1 MMIRSKVHTLS
12 TVAFAIFLAAS
23 LGQAEAAKQPNIL
36 IVIADDLNK
45 DSVGVYGNKDVKTP
59 NIDRLASQ
67 GMRFNLAYTSTA
79 MCAPT
84 RQQMY
89 TGLYPV
95 RSGAYPNHSK
105 VKPGT
110 KSLVH
115 YLKALGYRVGLSG
128 KRHFGPPSSFPFEQV
143 SRKVNSAA
151 IREFVARD
159 KKQPF
164 CLLVT
169 SNSPHVPWSA
179 GDASQYDPAKL
190 TIPPYWIDSPEMR
203 ESLARY
209 YAEITDLDRE
219 VGECLKILHE
229 TKQEDNTAMIFT
241 TEQGA
246 QYPGCKWTCYENG
259 LNVGFIV
266 RWPGQVKPGSVS
278 DAMIHYVDVAPTLVE
293 MAGGEAIKGQDGR
306 SFLGVLQGKTK
317 RHNSVTYGVHTQMN
331 AIGSPPTGYAVRSI
345 RAGKWKYIMNL
356 NHKVTFKNSLT
367 QNDKENYWASWVR
380 TAKTDPKAARLVKRY
395 LNRPAE
401 ELYDLSKDTHEL
413 NNLAG
418 REKQAKVKAR
428 LKQQL
433 QDWMTSQGD
442 FGQATEMAAKRNKKQ

>member
-1 MMIRSKVHTLS
+1 MIRSKVHTLS
-12 TVAFAIFLAAS
+12 TVTFAIFLAAS

-59 NIDRLASQ
+59 NIDRLAGQ

-128 KRHFGPPSSFPFEQV
+128 KRHFGPPSSFPFELV
-143 SRKVNSAA
+143 SRKVDAKA

-190 TIPPYWIDSPEMR
+190 TIPPYWVDTPEMR
-203 ESLARY
+203 ESLTRY

-219 VGECLKILHE
+219 VGECMKILHD
-229 TKQEDNTAMIFT
+229 TKQANNTAMIFT

-266 RWPGQVKPGSVS
+266 RWPGRVKAGSVS
-278 DAMIHYVDVAPTLVE
+278 DAMIHYVDVAPTLVQ
-293 MAGGEAIKGQDGR
+293 MAGGEAIK
-306 SFLGVLQGKTK
+306 FCPHLPPVVLGHQRQFPLSAFEVGKPRRPITAADPGTEKSINVL
-317 RHNSVTYGVHTQMN
+317 
-331 AIGSPPTGYAVRSI
+331 IGAA
-345 RAGKWKYIMNL
+345 AGLKPIN
-356 NHKVTFKNSLT
+356 
-367 QNDKENYWASWVR
+367 ER
-380 TAKTDPKAARLVKRY
+380 T
-395 LNRPAE
+395 
-401 ELYDLSKDTHEL
+401 
-413 NNLAG
+413 
-418 REKQAKVKAR
+418 
-428 LKQQL
+428 
-433 QDWMTSQGD
+433 
-442 FGQATEMAAKRNKKQ
+442 

>member
-1 MMIRSKVHTLS
+1 MCIRDS
-12 TVAFAIFLAAS
+12 
-23 LGQAEAAKQPNIL
+23 IL

-67 GMRFNLAYTSTA
+67 GMRFNMAYTSTA

-143 SRKVNSAA
+143 SRKVDAKA
-151 IREFVARD
+151 IREFVTRD
-159 KKQPF
+159 EKQPF

-179 GDASQYDPAKL
+179 GDASQYDPGKL
-190 TIPPYWIDSPEMR
+190 TIPPYWVDTPEMR
-203 ESLARY
+203 ESLTRY

-219 VGECLKILHE
+219 VGECMKILRE

-278 DAMIHYVDVAPTLVE
+278 DAMIHYVL
-293 MAGGEAIKGQDGR
+293 
-306 SFLGVLQGKTK
+306 
-317 RHNSVTYGVHTQMN
+317 
-331 AIGSPPTGYAVRSI
+331 
-345 RAGKWKYIMNL
+345 
-356 NHKVTFKNSLT
+356 SLI
-367 QNDKENYWASWVR
+367 
-380 TAKTDPKAARLVKRY
+380 
-395 LNRPAE
+395 
-401 ELYDLSKDTHEL
+401 HI
-413 NNLAG
+413 
-418 REKQAKVKAR
+418 
-428 LKQQL
+428 
-433 QDWMTSQGD
+433 
-442 FGQATEMAAKRNKKQ
+442 

>member
-143 SRKVNSAA
+143 SRKVDAKA

-159 KKQPF
+159 EKQPF

-179 GDASQYDPAKL
+179 GDASQYDPGKL
-190 TIPPYWIDSPEMR
+190 TIPPYWVDTPEMR
-203 ESLARY
+203 ESLTRY

-219 VGECLKILHE
+219 VGECMKILRE

-293 MAGGEAIKGQDGR
+293 MAGGEAIKGLDGR
-306 SFLGVLQGKTK
+306 TFLGVLRGKTK

-356 NHKVTFKNSLT
+356 NHKVTFKNALT

-380 TAKTDPKAARLVKRY
+380 TAKTDPKAARLLKRY

-401 ELYDLSKDTHEL
+401 QLYDLSKDPHEV

-442 FGQATEMAAKRNKKQ
+442 LGQATEMAAKRNKKQ